1 MIAGGLRTLAVLA
14 AGLGAAMAASQT
26 LTPAAAAAAYQG
38 FKGEQQIALPDYA
51 GDAMEPFISPDGR
64 QLLFNSS
71 NAPGFDTNLFS
82 ARRKA
87 DGSFAKPEAL
97 GQTNSKTLDG
107 VPSIDRDGTLYFV
120 SLRSYGQSLSTLY
133 RASNG
138 GRAAPKLVAG
148 VSPKRPGIVQFDAEV
163 AWDGQSLWVSEGRF
177 SGKPYPDSARIVLA
191 RKSGDSFRASPDSDV
206 LLGKVN
212 QGALNYAAAI
222 SRDGL
227 ELFFTRV
234 EDMAHPEPVIM
245 RAARSAPDKPFGTP
259 QPVAGIAGHV
269 EAPSLSAD
277 GLTLYYHK
285 RIGGRFVLCEIR
297 RQRR

>member
-1 MIAGGLRTLAVLA
+1 
-14 AGLGAAMAASQT
+14 MAASQA
-26 LTPAAAAAAYQG
+26 LTPPAEAAAYHG
-38 FKGEQQIALPDYA
+38 FKGEQQIALPGFT
-51 GDAMEPFISPDGR
+51 GDAMEPFITADGR
-64 QLLFNSS
+64 QLLFNSR
-71 NAPGFDTNLFS
+71 NAPGFDTDLFS
-82 ARRKA
+82 ARRTA
-87 DGSFAKPEAL
+87 DGSFAKPAPL
-97 GQTNSKTLDG
+97 GQANSKTLDG
-107 VPSIDRDGTLYFV
+107 VASLDRSDTLYFV

-133 RASNG
+133 RAGNG
-138 GRAAPKLVAG
+138 GRVAPKLVPGISLRRA
-148 VSPKRPGIVQFDAEV
+148 GIVQFDAEV

-177 SGKPYPDSARIVLA
+177 SGKPYPDSAKIVLA
-191 RKSGDSFRASPDSDV
+191 RKRGDGFRAVADSDAQ
-206 LLGKVN
+206 LGKVN

-234 EDMAHPEPVIM
+234 TDMAHAEPVIM
-245 RAARSAPDKPFGTP
+245 RAARSAPDKPFDTP

>member
-1 MIAGGLRTLAVLA
+1 MAVLT
-14 AGLGAAMAASQT
+14 AGLGSGMAALQA
-26 LTPAAAAAAYQG
+26 LTPAPAPAAYQG
-38 FKGEQQIALPDYA
+38 FKGEQQIVLPGLS
-51 GDAMEPFISPDGR
+51 GDAMEPFIAADGR

-71 NAPGFDTNLFS
+71 NAPGFDTDLFS
-82 ARRKA
+82 AQRKA
-87 DGSFAKPEAL
+87 DGSFAKPVTLA
-97 GQTNSKTLDG
+97 QANSKTLDG
-107 VPSIDRDGTLYFV
+107 VASLDRSGVLYFI
-120 SLRSYGQSLSTLY
+120 SLRSYAQSLSTLY
-133 RASNG
+133 RAGNG
-138 GRAAPKLVAG
+138 GRGAPELVPG
-148 VSPKRPGIVQFDAEV
+148 VSPQRPGIVQFDAEV

-191 RKSGDSFRASPDSDV
+191 RKDGDGFRAVADSDAQ
-206 LLGKVN
+206 LARVN

-234 EDMAHPEPVIM
+234 ADMVHPHPVII
-245 RAARSAPDKPFGTP
+245 RAARTSLGQAFGTP
-259 QPVAGIAGHV
+259 QPVAGISGHV

-285 RIGGRFVLCEIR
+285 RIAGHFVLCEIR